1 MDIVLDYYG
10 FSSFTKDESQ
20 AFNGNDI
27 SHFALNNHHALVFER
42 EDENTFH
49 LHITKFSN
57 LKDLGNKQPEILET
71 IVENYDKSKPEHRL
85 ALRAYVD

>member
-10 FSSFTKDESQ
+10 FSPFSKDESGS
-20 AFNGNDI
+20 FNGNDI
-27 SHFALNNHHALVFER
+27 SHLVLNDHHALVFER
-42 EDENTFH
+42 TKEDVFH
-49 LHITKFSN
+49 LHITKVSN
-57 LKDLGNKQPEILET
+57 LIELGTKQPEILET